1 MAKLKAIWQKICE
14 AAARRYKTSA
24 LLFGLLL
31 VAALPPFYHTWAA
44 FAAFCGVFA
53 LSQGQNSVKR
63 LSAIGYWFGFGY
75 FSAGFYWV
83 GNALLIDAAKT
94 GWMYPFV
101 LLLGGGFFGL
111 FTIFPFALMKFGKTQ
126 FSKILLFAAG
136 WFLSAEWL
144 RSVFLTG
151 FPWNPLS
158 SVLAFNP
165 LWLQTLAWWGT
176 YGLSMLIVIIATLPA
191 VWLIKPS
198 KRNILAPFCSLLLI
212 LGLWS
217 YGKFALTQEVK
228 LNDGEQI
235 RVRLVQPSIPQTM
248 KWSRN
253 AVEKNFAQYVDL
265 SRAEGLENIDFVV
278 WGETASPFNL
288 AYDLE
293 HRLMAQEAVPP
304 KGYLLAGMLQDG
316 YDTNTGDYL
325 LYNSLAAMDYFG
337 QIHDIYSKNHLVP
350 FGEYI
355 PLRQYL
361 PKWIKP
367 LTNMV
372 GQFAKG
378 EKYQT
383 IKLDSYAEFAPL
395 ICYEIIFSGQ
405 IVRKQNKPK
414 WAIVLTN
421 DGWYGIS
428 AGPYQHLVAAQMRA
442 VEEGISV
449 VRSANSGISAVI
461 NPYGIITSQ
470 IGLSERGYIDDV
482 VKISMSHKTLFG
494 EYGNMAPLCLAGL
507 LLLLSAVI
515 NKYLGIVKRNLI

>member
-1 MAKLKAIWQKICE
+1 MAEIATIWQKICKI
-14 AAARRYKTSA
+14 AGKKYKTVS
-24 LLFGLLL
+24 LLSGLL
-31 VAALPPFYHTWAA
+31 AAGALPPFFCWWLLFLA
-44 FAAFCGVFA
+44 FGGVFA
-53 LSQGQNSVKR
+53 LGYGQNSIKR

-75 FSAGFYWV
+75 FSAGFYWI

-101 LLLGGGFFGL
+101 LFLGGAFFGL
-111 FTIFPFALMKFGKTQ
+111 FTIFPFSVMKLGKTL
-126 FSKILLFAAG
+126 FSKILLLSAG

-165 LWLQTLAWWGT
+165 IWLQTLAWWGT
-176 YGLSMLIVIIATLPA
+176 YGLSMVVVIIATLPA
-191 VWLIKPS
+191 VWLIKPN
-198 KRNILAPFCSLLLI
+198 KRNILAPLCSLLLI
-212 LGLWS
+212 SGLYI
-217 YGKFALTQEVK
+217 YGDFALVQWGK
-228 LNDGEQI
+228 LNVGEQI

-248 KWSRN
+248 KWSRD
-253 AVEKNFAQYVDL
+253 AVEKNFAQYIEL
-265 SRAEGLENIDFVV
+265 SRAEGLENVDFVI

-293 HRLMAQEAVPP
+293 HRVMAQEAVPP

-316 YDTNTGDYL
+316 YDQNTGDYV
-325 LYNSLAAMDYFG
+325 LYNSLAAMDYWG
-337 QIHDIYSKNHLVP
+337 QIHDIYGKNHLVP

-355 PLRQYL
+355 PFRQYL

-367 LTNMV
+367 VTNMI
-372 GQFAKG
+372 GQFAQG

-383 IKLDSYAEFAPL
+383 IKLGKYAEFAPL

-414 WAIVLTN
+414 WAVVLTN

-461 NPYGIITSQ
+461 NPYGIITSK
-470 IGLSERGYIDDV
+470 IGLAERGYVDDV
-482 VKISMSHKTLFG
+482 VHIGQSHSTLFG
-494 EYGNMAPLCLAGL
+494 RFGNFVPLAISVFLV
-507 LLLLSAVI
+507 LLSLILNKIAKKFAV
-515 NKYLGIVKRNLI
+515 

>member
-1 MAKLKAIWQKICE
+1 M
-14 AAARRYKTSA
+14 
-24 LLFGLLL
+24 LL
-31 VAALPPFYHTWAA
+31 VAALPPFYHTWAV

-53 LSQGQNSVKR
+53 LSQKQSSVKR

-94 GWMYPFV
+94 GWLYPFV
-101 LLLGGGFFGL
+101 LLFGGGFFGL
-111 FTIFPFALMKFGKTQ
+111 FTIFPFALMKFVKTR
-126 FSKILLFAAG
+126 FSKILLLAVG
-136 WFLSAEWL
+136 WFLSTEWL

-165 LWLQTLAWWGT
+165 LWLQTLAWLGT
-176 YGLSMLIVIIATLPA
+176 YGLSMLIVIMTALPA
-191 VWLIKPS
+191 VWLLNPH
-198 KRNILAPFCSLLLI
+198 KRNIWAPFCSLLLI
-212 LGLWS
+212 LGLYI
-217 YGKFALTQEVK
+217 YGDFALVQWGK
-228 LNDGEQI
+228 LNVGEQI
-235 RVRLVQPSIPQTM
+235 NVRLVQPSIPQTM
-248 KWSRN
+248 KWSRD
-253 AVEKNFAQYVDL
+253 AVEKNFVQYVDL
-265 SRAEGLENIDFVV
+265 SRAEGLENIDFVI

-293 HRLMAQEAVPP
+293 HRVMAQEAVPP

-316 YDTNTGDYL
+316 YEQNTGDYL

-337 QIHDIYSKNHLVP
+337 QIHGIYSKNHLVP

-361 PKWIKP
+361 PKWVKP

-383 IKLDSYAEFAPL
+383 IKLDGYAEFAPL
-395 ICYEIIFSGQ
+395 ICYEVIFSGQ

-414 WAIVLTN
+414 WAVVLTN

-442 VEEGISV
+442 VEEGISI

-470 IGLSERGYIDDV
+470 IGLSEHGYIDDT
-482 VKISMSHKTLFG
+482 VKISMSHDTLFG
-494 EYGNMAPLCLAGL
+494 KYGNLAPLCLAGL
-507 LLLLSAVI
+507 LVLLAAAI
-515 NKYLGIVKRNLI
+515 NKYLGIVKRNQV

>member
-1 MAKLKAIWQKICE
+1 MAEIATIWQKICKI
-14 AAARRYKTSA
+14 AGKKYKTVS
-24 LLFGLLL
+24 LLFGLL
-31 VAALPPFYHTWAA
+31 AAGALPPFFCWWLLFLA
-44 FAAFCGVFA
+44 FGGVFA
-53 LSQGQNSVKR
+53 LGHGQNSIKR
-63 LSAIGYWFGFGY
+63 LSAIGYWFGFG
-75 FSAGFYWV
+75 FFAAGFYWI

-94 GWMYPFV
+94 GWLYPFV
-101 LLLGGGFFGL
+101 LLLGGAFFGL
-111 FTIFPFALMKFGKTQ
+111 FTILPFAMMKFSQNLSG
-126 FSKILLFAAG
+126 KILLLAAG

-165 LWLQTLAWWGT
+165 IWLQTLAWWGT
-176 YGLSMLIVIIATLPA
+176 YGLSMMIVIIATLPA
-191 VWLIKPS
+191 VWLIKPN
-198 KRNILAPFCSLLLI
+198 KRNILAPLFSLLLI
-212 LGLWS
+212 SGLYI
-217 YGKFALTQEVK
+217 YGDFALVQWGK
-228 LNDGEQI
+228 LNVGEQI

-248 KWSRN
+248 KWSRD

-265 SRAEGLENIDFVV
+265 SRAKGLENIDFVI

-395 ICYEIIFSGQ
+395 ICYEVIFSGQ

-414 WAIVLTN
+414 WAVVLTN

-461 NPYGIITSQ
+461 NPYGKITSK
-470 IGLSERGYIDDV
+470 IGLAERGYVDDT
-482 VKISMSHKTLFG
+482 VKISMSHDTLFG
-494 EYGNMAPLCLAGL
+494 QYGNMIPLLMALILTAFACFFGFH
-507 LLLLSAVI
+507 VK
-515 NKYLGIVKRNLI
+515 NKTK

>member
-14 AAARRYKTSA
+14 TAARRYKTSA

-31 VAALPPFYHTWAA
+31 VAALPPFYQTWAV

-53 LSQGQNSVKR
+53 LSQRQSSAKR

-94 GWMYPFV
+94 GWLYPFV

-111 FTIFPFALMKFGKTQ
+111 FTIFPFALMKFGKTR
-126 FSKILLFAAG
+126 FSKILLLAAG
-136 WFLSAEWL
+136 WFLSTEWL

-176 YGLSMLIVIIATLPA
+176 YGLSMLVVIMAALPA
-191 VWLIKPS
+191 VWLLNPN
-198 KRNILAPFCSLLLI
+198 KRNIWALFCSLLLI
-212 LGLWS
+212 LGLYL
-217 YGKFALTQEVK
+217 YGDFALVQWGK
-228 LNDGEQI
+228 LNAGEQI
-235 RVRLVQPSIPQTM
+235 HVRLVQPSIPQTM
-248 KWSRN
+248 KWSRD

-265 SRAEGLENIDFVV
+265 SRAAGLENIDFVI

-288 AYDLE
+288 VYDLE
-293 HRLMAQEAVPP
+293 HRVTAQEAVPP
-304 KGYLLAGMLQDG
+304 QGYLLAGMLQDG
-316 YDTNTGDYL
+316 YDQTTGDYL

-361 PKWIKP
+361 PKWVKP

-383 IKLDSYAEFAPL
+383 VKLDGYAEFAPL
-395 ICYEIIFSGQ
+395 ICYEVIFSGQ

-414 WAIVLTN
+414 WAVVLTN

-442 VEEGISV
+442 AEEGISI

-470 IGLSERGYIDDV
+470 IGLSERGYIDDT
-482 VKISMSHKTLFG
+482 VKISMSHDTLFG
-494 EYGNMAPLCLAGL
+494 KYGNTIPLFW
-507 LLLLSAVI
+507 AVI
-515 NKYLGIVKRNLI
+515 LIFIACSVDCFSKNKTK

>member
-1 MAKLKAIWQKICE
+1 M
-14 AAARRYKTSA
+14 
-24 LLFGLLL
+24 
-31 VAALPPFYHTWAA
+31 
-44 FAAFCGVFA
+44 
-53 LSQGQNSVKR
+53 
-63 LSAIGYWFGFGY
+63 SAIGYWFGFGY

-94 GWMYPFV
+94 GWLYPFV
-101 LLLGGGFFGL
+101 LLFGGGFFGL
-111 FTIFPFALMKFGKTQ
+111 FTIFPFALMKFVKTR
-126 FSKILLFAAG
+126 FSKILLLAVG
-136 WFLSAEWL
+136 WFLSTEWL

-165 LWLQTLAWWGT
+165 LWLQTLAWLGT
-176 YGLSMLIVIIATLPA
+176 YGLSMLIVIMTALPA
-191 VWLIKPS
+191 VWLLNPH
-198 KRNILAPFCSLLLI
+198 KRNIWAPFCSLLLI
-212 LGLWS
+212 LGLYI
-217 YGKFALTQEVK
+217 YGDFALVQWGK
-228 LNDGEQI
+228 LNVGEQI
-235 RVRLVQPSIPQTM
+235 NVRLVQPSIPQTM
-248 KWSRN
+248 KWSRD
-253 AVEKNFAQYVDL
+253 AVEKNFVQYVDL
-265 SRAEGLENIDFVV
+265 SRAEGLENIDFVI

-293 HRLMAQEAVPP
+293 HRVMAQEAVPP

-316 YDTNTGDYL
+316 YEQNTGDYL

-337 QIHDIYSKNHLVP
+337 QIHGIYSKNHLVP

-361 PKWIKP
+361 PKWVKP

-383 IKLDSYAEFAPL
+383 IKLDGYAEFAPL
-395 ICYEIIFSGQ
+395 ICYEVIFSGQ

-414 WAIVLTN
+414 WAVVLTN

-442 VEEGISV
+442 VEEGISI

-470 IGLSERGYIDDV
+470 IGLSEHGYIDDT
-482 VKISMSHKTLFG
+482 VKISMSHDTLFG
-494 EYGNMAPLCLAGL
+494 KYGNLAPLCLAGL
-507 LLLLSAVI
+507 LVLLAAAI
-515 NKYLGIVKRNLI
+515 NKYLGIVKRNQV

>member
-14 AAARRYKTSA
+14 IAGKKYKTVS
-24 LLFGLLL
+24 LLFGLLA
-31 VAALPPFYHTWAA
+31 VGALPPFFCWWLLFLA
-44 FAAFCGVFA
+44 FGGVFA
-53 LSQGQNSVKR
+53 LGHWQNSIKR
-63 LSAIGYWFGFGY
+63 LSAIGYWFGFG
-75 FSAGFYWV
+75 FFAAGFYWV
-83 GNALLIDAAKT
+83 GNALLIDAVKT

-111 FTIFPFALMKFGKTQ
+111 FTIFPFVLMKFGKSK
-126 FSKILLFAAG
+126 FSKILLLAAG

-176 YGLSMLIVIIATLPA
+176 YGLSMMIVIIATLPA
-191 VWLIKPS
+191 VWLVKPN
-198 KRNILAPFCSLLLI
+198 KRNILAPLCSLLLI
-212 LGLWS
+212 SGLYL
-217 YGKFALTQEVK
+217 YGDFALVQWGK
-228 LNDGEQI
+228 LNVGEQI
-235 RVRLVQPSIPQTM
+235 RVRLVQPNIPQTM
-248 KWSRN
+248 KWSRDS
-253 AVEKNFAQYVDL
+253 VEKNFAQYIEL
-265 SRAEGLENIDFVV
+265 SRAEGLENVDFVI

-293 HRLMAQEAVPP
+293 HRVMAQEAVPP

-316 YDTNTGDYL
+316 YDQNTGDYV
-325 LYNSLAAMDYFG
+325 LYNSLAAMDYWG
-337 QIHDIYSKNHLVP
+337 QIHDIYGKNHLVP

-355 PLRQYL
+355 PFRQYL

-367 LTNMV
+367 VTNMI
-372 GQFAKG
+372 GQFAQG

-383 IKLDSYAEFAPL
+383 IKLEKYAEFAPL
-395 ICYEIIFSGQ
+395 ICYEVIFSGQ

-414 WAIVLTN
+414 WAVVLTN

-461 NPYGIITSQ
+461 NPFGIITSK
-470 IGLSERGYIDDV
+470 IGLAERGYVDDV
-482 VKISMSHKTLFG
+482 VQIGQSHSTLFG
-494 EYGNMAPLCLAGL
+494 RFGNFVPLAISVFLV
-507 LLLLSAVI
+507 LLSLI
-515 NKYLGIVKRNLI
+515 LNKIAKKFAA